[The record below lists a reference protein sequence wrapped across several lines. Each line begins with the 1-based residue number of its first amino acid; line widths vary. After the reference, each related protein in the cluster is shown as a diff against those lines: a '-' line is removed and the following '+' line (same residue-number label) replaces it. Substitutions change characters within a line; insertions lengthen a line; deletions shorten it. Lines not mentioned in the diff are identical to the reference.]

1 MQRFQS
7 PAHSAS
13 IGIVHLL
20 GIGGIGMS
28 GIAEIMNNLGYQV
41 QGSDMSENAN
51 VQRLREM
58 GIKVFKGHQAEQVEG
73 VGLLVV
79 SSAIKPDNPEI
90 QAARKLSIPV
100 VRRAEMLA
108 ELMRL
113 KYCLTVAGTH
123 GKTTTT
129 SMVAAVLDAAALD
142 PTVIN
147 GGVINAY
154 GTNARL
160 GSGDWMVVE
169 ADESDGTFVRLPST
183 IGIVTNIDPEHLDY
197 YDGFDG
203 LRDAFLRYVENIP
216 FYGSA
221 LMCIDHPEVQALMGR
236 VADRRM
242 VSYGLSPQADIR
254 AVNVSMEGPV
264 TKFDL
269 SITDRRLNESRM
281 LEGFS
286 LPMAGRHNLQNGL
299 AAIAAGLELGVKDE
313 AIIAALA
320 GFAGVKR
327 RFTHTGVWQGVDIYD
342 DYAHHPVEIA
352 AVLESARAASKGKVV
367 AVVQPHRYSRLRDLF
382 EDFCTCFNEAD
393 HVIVAPVYA
402 AGEAPIE
409 GFDAVSM
416 ADNLIANGHRHVTV
430 MDDPAELAS
439 LIQPLVEAGD
449 LVICLG
455 AGSIS
460 QWAHELPAQL
470 AEQEA
475 GAA

>member
-1 MQRFQS
+1 
-7 PAHSAS
+7 
-13 IGIVHLL
+13 
-20 GIGGIGMS
+20 
-28 GIAEIMNNLGYQV
+28 
-41 QGSDMSENAN
+41 
-51 VQRLREM
+51 
-58 GIKVFKGHQAEQVEG
+58 
-73 VGLLVV
+73 
-79 SSAIKPDNPEI
+79 
-90 QAARKLSIPV
+90 
-100 VRRAEMLA
+100 
-108 ELMRL
+108 
-113 KYCLTVAGTH
+113 
-123 GKTTTT
+123 
-129 SMVAAVLDAAALD
+129 
-142 PTVIN
+142 
-147 GGVINAY
+147 
-154 GTNARL
+154 
-160 GSGDWMVVE
+160 
-169 ADESDGTFVRLPST
+169 
-183 IGIVTNIDPEHLDY
+183 
-197 YDGFDG
+197 
-203 LRDAFLRYVENIP
+203 
-216 FYGSA
+216 
-221 LMCIDHPEVQALMGR
+221 
-236 VADRRM
+236 M